1 MFNTVF
7 IAVGSPSP
15 AGFFVFIGH
24 FCFVSSSGLCLLL
37 PFARGQEDHEV
48 PLVNHLT
55 LAHRCGTLIQIRMF
69 KHLSFALSGIL
80 GGLKLSIFVGLQ
92 MDDTG
97 G

>member
-7 IAVGSPSP
+7 IAVGSPWP

-48 PLVNHLT
+48 PLVNHVT
-55 LAHRCGTLIQIRMF
+55 RAHRCGTLIQIRMF
-69 KHLSFALSGIL
+69 KRLSFALSGSL